1 MNHIT
6 KYIFAIL
13 SLIMLAGCSGSEQ
26 GEERPKDTL
35 VPISLTLSV
44 PNDKSNT
51 RVGDPGKYTHVGD
64 PGEDTHD
71 EVDWDQ
77 LTIIIAYTEKTTGK
91 DIYDGSAN
99 TMVYYDTFS
108 KDEFDRKTPVSHSTS
123 TLSPADTNGYHDYT
137 IYLPP
142 GTCCVYGVTYS
153 KDKGLN
159 LEEELSKIPKD
170 GKKYHNTDIY
180 KLQISN
186 DYACDKIKNTMDI
199 AKFISVA
206 TGYATEVGVATNNR
220 LIPVEF
226 NSNTTSSTKRYWRM
240 VLGRLATKLD
250 IQWDAK
256 GAYEN
261 DDKGIPKFKDV
272 KVESFTYHGEAE
284 GTGTSGAGTS
294 GTGSTTSEAGY
305 GRLFP
310 TLYAAST
317 ITPKTSVGG
326 QKTFINRTEISK
338 RNGRVY
344 HYTFPDGYTKPRITF
359 DVKTTKKDG
368 EAETK
373 TEVTFDLKKKIESFN
388 PAQWY
393 KINVTISGTKIGSAS
408 NITIKEFKE

>member
-44 PNDKSNT
+44 PNDKSST
-51 RVGDPGKYTHVGD
+51 RVGDPGA
-64 PGEDTHD
+64 DTND
-71 EVDWDQ
+71 KVDWDR
-77 LTIIIAYTEKTTGK
+77 LTIIIAYTEKTKGK
-91 DIYDGSAN
+91 DIYDGSAS
-99 TMVYYDTFS
+99 TMVYYDTFT
-108 KDEFDRKTPVSHSTS
+108 KEDFDSITPVSHYTS

-153 KDKGLN
+153 KGKGLN

-170 GKKYHNTDIY
+170 GNNHNEDIY
-180 KLQISN
+180 NLQISN
-186 DYACDKIKNTMDI
+186 DYAFDKTSNTMDI

-206 TGYATEVGVATNNR
+206 TGYATEVDVATNTLTDNR

-261 DDKGIPKFKDV
+261 QKFTNV
-272 KVESFTYHGEAE
+272 KVEGFTYHGEAE
-284 GTGTSGAGTS
+284 GTGTTGT
-294 GTGSTTSEAGY
+294 GY

-310 TLYAAST
+310 TLYADYT
-317 ITPKTSVGG
+317 KKEEIKGTSVGG
-326 QKTFINRTEISK
+326 QKAFINTTEISK

-344 HYTFPDGYTKPRITF
+344 HYTFPDGTNPPRLTF
-359 DVKTTKKDG
+359 KLDTEKEGTTGNKIYD
-368 EAETK
+368 
-373 TEVTFDLKKKIESFN
+373 VTFDMSNLKDGFI
-388 PAQWY
+388 PARWY
-393 KINVTISGTKIGSAS
+393 KINVKISGSKLGEEPKITISKFDI
-408 NITIKEFKE
+408 

>member
-44 PNDKSNT
+44 PNDKSST
-51 RVGDPGKYTHVGD
+51 RIGDPGK
-64 PGEDTHD
+64 DTHD
-71 EVDWDQ
+71 EVDWDR

-91 DIYDGSAN
+91 DIYDGSPN
-99 TMVYYDTFS
+99 TWVYYDTFS
-108 KDEFDRKTPVSHSTS
+108 KEDFDSIMPVSHYTS

-142 GTCCVYGVTYS
+142 GNCCVYGVTYS

-170 GKKYHNTDIY
+170 GKDHNEDIY
-180 KLQISN
+180 NLQISN
-186 DYACDKIKNTMDI
+186 DYAWNKSSNLMDI

-206 TGYATEVGVATNNR
+206 TGYATEVNVANNTLTNNR

-256 GAYEN
+256 GAYEKDN
-261 DDKGIPKFKDV
+261 DGNLKYTNV
-272 KVESFTYHGEAE
+272 KVSQFTYHGEQANQE
-284 GTGTSGAGTS
+284 STISGS
-294 GTGSTTSEAGY
+294 GN

-310 TLYAAST
+310 TLYTLYHQEVSSR
-317 ITPKTSVGG
+317 TSVSGRT
-326 QKTFINRTEISK
+326 TFVNTSEISK

-344 HYTFPDGYTKPRITF
+344 HYTFPDGAIPPRLTF
-359 DVKTTKKDG
+359 QLDTEKEGTTGNKIYN
-368 EAETK
+368 
-373 TEVTFDLKKKIESFN
+373 VTFDMSNLKDGFI
-388 PAQWY
+388 PARWY
-393 KINVTISGTKIGSAS
+393 KINVTIKGTQLDDKSD
-408 NITIKEFKE
+408 ITISNFNI

>member
-51 RVGDPGKYTHVGD
+51 RVGDPG
-64 PGEDTHD
+64 EDTHD
-71 EVDWDQ
+71 MVDWDR
-77 LTIIIAYTEKTTGK
+77 LTIIVAYKKKIQGDE
-91 DIYDGSAN
+91 IIDGAPLK
-99 TMVYYDTFS
+99 MVYYDTYT
-108 KDEFDRKTPVSHSTS
+108 KEEFDRGTLVPHPTS
-123 TLSPADTNGYHDYT
+123 TLSGPDTNGFRTYT
-137 IYLPP
+137 MYLPL

-153 KDKGLN
+153 SGQGLD
-159 LEEELSKIPKD
+159 LEKMLDDIAKD
-170 GKKYHNTDIY
+170 GQDHNPDIY
-180 KLQISN
+180 NLQISN
-186 DYACDKIKNTMDI
+186 DYAKPSGGTTDI

-206 TGYATEVGVATNNR
+206 TGYALKLDKNQLLTTDREV
-220 LIPVEF
+220 IVEK
-226 NSNTTSSTKRYWRM
+226 NINVDINTKQYWRM

-261 DDKGIPKFKDV
+261 DANGIPKFTDV
-272 KVESFTYHGEAE
+272 KVEGFTYNGEAE
-284 GTGTSGAGTS
+284 GTGTSG
-294 GTGSTTSEAGY
+294 TGSTTSGAGY

-310 TLYAAST
+310 TLYAASS

-326 QKTFINRTEISK
+326 QKTFINTSEISK

-408 NITIKEFKE
+408 NISIDEFKE

>member
-13 SLIMLAGCSGSEQ
+13 SLITLAGCSGSEQ

-44 PNDKSNT
+44 PNDKSST
-51 RVGDPGKYTHVGD
+51 RVGD

-71 EVDWDQ
+71 EVDWDR

-99 TMVYYDTFS
+99 TMVYYDTFT
-108 KDEFDRKTPVSHSTS
+108 KEDFDSITPVSHYTS

-153 KDKGLN
+153 KGKGLN

-170 GKKYHNTDIY
+170 GNNHNEEIY
-180 KLQISN
+180 NLQISN
-186 DYACDKIKNTMDI
+186 DYAFDKTSNTMDI

-206 TGYATEVGVATNNR
+206 TGYATEVDVATNTLTDNR

-240 VLGRLATKLD
+240 VLGRLASKLD

-256 GAYEN
+256 GAYE
-261 DDKGIPKFKDV
+261 KDEDGNLKYKKV
-272 KVESFTYHGEAE
+272 KVSQFTYHGEP
-284 GTGTSGAGTS
+284 TGTTVSGS
-294 GTGSTTSEAGY
+294 GY

-310 TLYAAST
+310 TLYHKNVS
-317 ITPKTSVGG
+317 PMVSVSGYT
-326 QKTFINRTEISK
+326 TFLNTTEISK

-344 HYTFPDGYTKPRITF
+344 HYTFPDGYTFTDGTYPPHITF
-359 DVKTTKKDG
+359 KLDTEKEGTTGNKTYN
-368 EAETK
+368 
-373 TEVTFDLKKKIESFN
+373 VTFDMSNLKDGFI
-388 PAQWY
+388 PARWY
-393 KINVTISGTKIGSAS
+393 KINVTIKGTQLGDNSD
-408 NITIKEFKE
+408 ITISNFDK

>member
-44 PNDKSNT
+44 PNDKSST
-51 RVGDPGKYTHVGD
+51 RVGD

-71 EVDWDQ
+71 KVDWDQ

-91 DIYDGSAN
+91 DIYDGSAS

-108 KDEFDRKTPVSHSTS
+108 KDDFDSTTPVSHSTS
-123 TLSPADTNGYHDYT
+123 TLSPGDTNGYHDYT

-186 DYACDKIKNTMDI
+186 DYACDKIKNTMDV

-206 TGYATEVGVATNNR
+206 SGYAREVNVADNTLTDTR

-261 DDKGIPKFKDV
+261 QKFTDV
-272 KVESFTYHGEAE
+272 KVASFTYHGEAK
-284 GTGTSGAGTS
+284 GTGTSETGAS

-310 TLYAAST
+310 TLYADYT
-317 ITPKTSVGG
+317 KPKEIEGTSVGG
-326 QKTFINRTEISK
+326 QKTFINTSEISK

-359 DVKTTKKDG
+359 DVLTKKDG
-368 EAETK
+368 ETETK
-373 TEVTFDLKKKIESFN
+373 TDKVTFDLNNWIKSFN

-393 KINVTISGTKIGSAS
+393 KINVTIKGAQIGKES
-408 NITIKEFKE
+408 NIVIDKFNNKEID

>member
-26 GEERPKDTL
+26 NEEKPKDTL

-44 PNDKSNT
+44 PNDKSST
-51 RVGDPGKYTHVGD
+51 RVGD

-71 EVDWDQ
+71 KVDWDR
-77 LTIIIAYTEKTTGK
+77 LTIIIAYTEKTKGK

-99 TMVYYDTFS
+99 TMVYYDTFT
-108 KDEFDRKTPVSHSTS
+108 KEDFDSITPVSHYTS

-153 KDKGLN
+153 MGKGLN

-170 GKKYHNTDIY
+170 GKKGHNADIY
-180 KLQISN
+180 NLQISN
-186 DYACDKIKNTMDI
+186 DYAFDKTSNTMDI

-240 VLGRLATKLD
+240 VLGRLASKLD

-256 GAYEN
+256 GAYEKDN
-261 DDKGIPKFKDV
+261 DGNLKYTNV
-272 KVESFTYHGEAE
+272 KVSQFTYHGEPAGQE
-284 GTGTSGAGTS
+284 TTVSGS
-294 GTGSTTSEAGY
+294 GY

-310 TLYAAST
+310 TLYHKNVSSMVSVSGNT
-317 ITPKTSVGG
+317 TFLNTS
-326 QKTFINRTEISK
+326 EISK

-344 HYTFPDGYTKPRITF
+344 HYTFPDGTYPPHITF
-359 DVKTTKKDG
+359 QL
-368 EAETK
+368 ETEK
-373 TEVTFDLKKKIESFN
+373 EGTAGNKIYNVTFDMSNLKDGFI
-388 PAQWY
+388 PARWY
-393 KINVTISGTKIGSAS
+393 KINVKISGSQLREEP
-408 NITIKEFKE
+408 NITISKFDI

>member
-44 PNDKSNT
+44 PNDKSST
-51 RVGDPGKYTHVGD
+51 RVGDPGA
-64 PGEDTHD
+64 DTND
-71 EVDWDQ
+71 KVDWDR
-77 LTIIIAYTEKTTGK
+77 LTIIIAYTEKTKGK
-91 DIYDGSAN
+91 DIYDGSAS
-99 TMVYYDTFS
+99 TMVYYDTFTNE
-108 KDEFDRKTPVSHSTS
+108 DFDSITPVSHYTS

-153 KDKGLN
+153 KGKGLN

-170 GKKYHNTDIY
+170 GKKGHNADIY

-186 DYACDKIKNTMDI
+186 DYACDKTKNTMDI

-206 TGYATEVGVATNNR
+206 TGYAREVNVADNTLTDTR

-261 DDKGIPKFKDV
+261 QKFTNV
-272 KVESFTYHGEAE
+272 KVEGFTYHGEAE
-284 GTGTSGAGTS
+284 GTGTTGT
-294 GTGSTTSEAGY
+294 GY

-310 TLYAAST
+310 TLYADYT
-317 ITPKTSVGG
+317 KKEEIKGTSVGG
-326 QKTFINRTEISK
+326 QKAFINTTEISK

-344 HYTFPDGYTKPRITF
+344 HYTFPDGTTPPRLTF
-359 DVKTTKKDG
+359 QLETEKEGTTGNKTYN
-368 EAETK
+368 
-373 TEVTFDLKKKIESFN
+373 VTFDMSNLKDGFI
-388 PAQWY
+388 PARWY
-393 KINVTISGTKIGSAS
+393 KINARISGSKLGEEP
-408 NITIKEFKE
+408 NITISKFDI